1 MRPGR
6 LRFQPRSLFGSLL
19 VAIAMTLP
27 AAGTAVA
34 QDATPVSQASPFTP
48 PAGCTVYAD
57 GLLNPRYMTFDRSGN
72 LYISEAGDG
81 GSEAIMAP
89 AGQATPGAGDA
100 TPQAGGEAVSM
111 YGTTGRVTKIA
122 PDGTRS
128 VVASDLPSYTFG
140 SEIVGPAGIAF
151 DRGTIYLAIGGPGPA
166 TALVPE
172 KYLQNSVVAID
183 PSNGDVK
190 TIADIGAYERS
201 HNPDPNAV
209 DSNLYGLAAAG
220 GGILYVADAG
230 GNTVYRIDS
239 SNGDFKPLAVIP
251 GVPMEGMK
259 NPNRGGKAEIDP
271 VPTDVIPAPGG
282 GIYVGELTGGPFPQ
296 GAASILK
303 INDDGSIETT
313 ASGLTMVT
321 GLARASNGQI
331 FAVQLSENFVAQP
344 PAPGSVVKIGAFN
357 KPYPAVGGLPAP
369 NDLRFDSQGNMY
381 VIVMTTSPQG
391 APPSG
396 MVIKCEPLAIS
407 PATPAAGGERATP
420 VSVLGGQ
427 AAAEL
432 TRLDV

>member
-1 MRPGR
+1 MKLRATGQSRPQCRHACSVIPDARFLPFSTFSCLSGHARIHPGAMHEPARHDFGCAANEPVSGEDTYRRGMPMRPGR
-6 LRFQPRSLFGSLL
+6 LRLQPRSLCGSLM
-19 VAIAMTLP
+19 VAIALTLP
-27 AAGTAVA
+27 AVGTAIA
-34 QDATPVSQASPFTP
+34 QDATPVSQASPFSP

-72 LYISEAGDG
+72 LYVSEAGDG

-89 AGQATPGAGDA
+89 ASQATPGAGDA

-172 KYLQNSVVAID
+172 TYLQNSVVAID
-183 PSNGDVK
+183 PSNGDIK

-201 HNPDPNAV
+201 NNPDPNSV

-282 GIYVGELTGGPFPQ
+282 GVYVGELTGGPFPQ

-303 INDDGSIETT
+303 INDNGSIETT
-313 ASGLTMVT
+313 ASGLTMSLF
-321 GLARASNGQI
+321 GPRRKWS
-331 FAVQLSENFVAQP
+331 
-344 PAPGSVVKIGAFN
+344 
-357 KPYPAVGGLPAP
+357 
-369 NDLRFDSQGNMY
+369 DLRRSAFR
-381 VIVMTTSPQG
+381 TSWPSHLHR
-391 APPSG
+391 AP
-396 MVIKCEPLAIS
+396 
-407 PATPAAGGERATP
+407 
-420 VSVLGGQ
+420 
-427 AAAEL
+427 
-432 TRLDV
+432 

>member
-1 MRPGR
+1 
-6 LRFQPRSLFGSLL
+6 LFASLL
-19 VAIAMTLP
+19 LALAMALP
-27 AAGTAVA
+27 AAGTAFA
-34 QDATPVSQASPFTP
+34 QDATPVSEAPSFTP
-48 PAGCTVYAD
+48 PNGCSVFAD

-72 LYISEAGDG
+72 LYVSEAGDG
-81 GSEAIMAP
+81 GSEPIMAP
-89 AGQATPGAGDA
+89 ASQATPGASDA
-100 TPQAGGEAVSM
+100 TPQAGGEPVSM
-111 YGTTGRVTKIA
+111 YGTTGQVTKIA

-128 VVASDLPSYTFG
+128 VIASNLPSYTFG
-140 SEIVGPAGIAF
+140 SEIVGPAGIAY

-172 KYLQNSVVAID
+172 TYLQNSVVAID
-183 PSNGDVK
+183 PSNGDIK

-201 HNPDPNAV
+201 NNPDPNAV

-230 GNTVYRIDS
+230 GNTIYRIDT
-239 SNGDFKPLAVIP
+239 SNGDFKPLAVLP

-259 NPNRGGKAEIDP
+259 NPNRDGKAEIDP

-282 GIYVGELTGGPFPQ
+282 GVYVGELTGGPFPQ

-303 INDDGSIETT
+303 INEDGSIDTT

-321 GLARASNGQI
+321 GLARASSGQI

-357 KPYPAVGGLPAP
+357 KPYPVLGGLPAP
-369 NDLRFDSQGNMY
+369 NDVRFDSQGNMY

-391 APPSG
+391 TPPSG
-396 MVIKCEPLAIS
+396 LVIKCDLSALSE
-407 PATPAAGGERATP
+407 ATPAPGNEQATP
-420 VSVLGGQ
+420 VSALGNQLAFDSRRFG
-427 AAAEL
+427 A
-432 TRLDV
+432 